1 MTRRTIACI
10 GECMVEM
17 CKKSDV
23 QYEMAFAGDTANTAI
38 YLSRL
43 LNSSHSSVDY
53 VTALGNDPYST
64 QIYNFLNSENVC
76 TNQIRR
82 LDGEMPGI
90 YFIETDN
97 EGERSFYY
105 YRSAAAAKKMF
116 EGNSGEILLSNL
128 SNYEWLY
135 LSGISL
141 SILDTNSLSKLI
153 MALKKARDKG
163 TKIVFDGNFRPAG
176 WDSVKVAHRVFS
188 QLLSVSYV
196 ALMTFADEKAVFGD
210 TSPKT
215 TIDRLRSLGVEEG
228 AIKLGDEGCLVFDH
242 LGEEFL
248 PISSKIT
255 MPVDTTAAGDS
266 FNAGFLFSRMTGA
279 SIVEAGQYGNKL
291 AGKVIQF
298 QGAIVPKKD
307 FLNF

>member
-10 GECMVEM
+10 GECMIEM

-76 TNQIRR
+76 TTQIRR

-116 EGNSGEILLSNL
+116 EGDRGEILLSNL

-210 TSPKT
+210 TSPENH
-215 TIDRLRSLGVEEG
+215 RRS
-228 AIKLGDEGCLVFDH
+228 F
-242 LGEEFL
+242 
-248 PISSKIT
+248 T
-255 MPVDTTAAGDS
+255 
-266 FNAGFLFSRMTGA
+266 FS
-279 SIVEAGQYGNKL
+279 
-291 AGKVIQF
+291 
-298 QGAIVPKKD
+298 
-307 FLNF
+307 

>member
-1 MTRRTIACI
+1 
-10 GECMVEM
+10 MVEM

-215 TIDRLRSLGVEEG
+215 TVDRLRSHGVEEG
-228 AIKLGDEGCLVFDH
+228 AIKLGDKGCLVFDH

>member
-1 MTRRTIACI
+1 
-10 GECMVEM
+10 MVEM

-215 TIDRLRSLGVEEG
+215 TVDRLRSHGVEEG
-228 AIKLGDEGCLVFDH
+228 AIKLGDKGCLVFDH
-242 LGEEFL
+242 VGEEFL

>member
-1 MTRRTIACI
+1 
-10 GECMVEM
+10 
-17 CKKSDV
+17 
-23 QYEMAFAGDTANTAI
+23 
-38 YLSRL
+38 
-43 LNSSHSSVDY
+43 
-53 VTALGNDPYST
+53 
-64 QIYNFLNSENVC
+64 
-76 TNQIRR
+76 
-82 LDGEMPGI
+82 MPGI

-215 TIDRLRSLGVEEG
+215 TVDRLRSHGVEEG
-228 AIKLGDEGCLVFDH
+228 AIKLGDKGCLVFDH

>member
-10 GECMVEM
+10 GECMIEM

-76 TNQIRR
+76 TTQIRR

-116 EGNSGEILLSNL
+116 EGDRGEILLSNL

-215 TIDRLRSLGVEEG
+215 TVDRLRSHDVEEG
-228 AIKLGDEGCLVFDH
+228 AIKLGDKGCLVFDH

>member
-76 TNQIRR
+76 TTQIRR

-215 TIDRLRSLGVEEG
+215 TVDRLRSHGVEEG
-228 AIKLGDEGCLVFDH
+228 AIKLGDKGCLVFDH

>member
-10 GECMVEM
+10 GECMIEM

-76 TNQIRR
+76 TTQIRR

-116 EGNSGEILLSNL
+116 EGDRGEILLSNL

-188 QLLSVSYV
+188 QVLAVSYI

-210 TSPKT
+210 TSPENT
-215 TIDRLRSLGVEEG
+215 VDRLRSLGVEEG
-228 AIKLGDEGCLVFDH
+228 AIKLGDKGCLVFDH

>member
-215 TIDRLRSLGVEEG
+215 TVDRLRSHGVEEG
-228 AIKLGDEGCLVFDH
+228 AIKLGDKGCLVFDH

>member
-43 LNSSHSSVDY
+43 LNSSHHTVDY
-53 VTALGNDPYST
+53 VTALGDDPYSS

-76 TNQIRR
+76 TTQTRR

-116 EGNSGEILLSNL
+116 EGDRGEILLSNL

-153 MALKKARDKG
+153 IALTKAKDNG

-188 QLLSVSYV
+188 QVLAVSYI
-196 ALMTFADEKAVFGD
+196 ALMTFDDEKAVFGD
-210 TSPKT
+210 TSPKAT
-215 TIDRLRSLGVEEG
+215 VDRLRSLGVEEG